1 MASNTLS
8 VDPRT
13 ITPLI
18 CCPEQGLARFARDS
32 LNRVSYSLD
41 LLSDLIGGSDDSS
54 LLESEN
60 SRFALSLH
68 LTGLASTIAA
78 LSDAALAERQVTL
91 YPHEI
96 PITLE
101 REERDKLEKL
111 ACQREVSVADIAAGF
126 VKERLVALHTG
137 GAR

>member
-60 SRFALSLH
+60 SKFALSLH
-68 LTGLASTIAA
+68 LTGLASTVAA
-78 LSDAALAERQVTL
+78 LSDALAERQVTL

-96 PITLE
+96 PIALE

-111 ACQREVSVADIAAGF
+111 ACQREVSVSAIASGF
-126 VKERLVALHTG
+126 VKERLAGLRVEG
-137 GAR
+137 GK